1 MGSTTTT
8 DSLPCASSPS
18 LTLTLA
24 HPSERPKTWSLTH
37 PMWGP
42 ALSHSEYLAREHFM
56 TTLPLAKDGGL
67 THWIFTDTDSA
78 QEENNRPVL
87 SSCETLRKHAVA
99 ARYDPSSD
107 CVVVT
112 EGISHGIGSVF
123 TDPQYRGKGYANR
136 MMQELGKRLRNWQ
149 VVDKKDRP
157 ESPSGQGE
165 NGNKMDGNEQT
176 TLFSVLYSDIGKSFY
191 AKNGWK
197 AFPSVHVSFKPGP
210 TKSSSSSSTT
220 SPNGT
225 SSPSS
230 SSFPSPSRLASS
242 FLSPISYHT
251 LPPLAAIDTQ
261 NLLTTTLPRLARAN
275 PDKTHVALL
284 PDLDCLLWHLLRED
298 FMTQHIFDRTPSVRG
313 AIYSRPRPA
322 GNDDQKNKRVWA
334 VWTRSYYRGLES
346 ESIEGNHMHIL
357 RFVMEGVEDLGDEDS
372 LKTVTE
378 DPETEKYLVEAFRAI
393 MQVAQREAAE
403 WRVEDVQMWNPSPLV
418 SRLIEKAKIEGGYAY
433 VERDMDS
440 IPSLMW
446 YGAEGMEGGRTED
459 VEWVANEKYGWC

>member
-8 DSLPCASSPS
+8 ASLPSASSPS

-67 THWIFTDTDSA
+67 THWILTDTDTNSS
-78 QEENNRPVL
+78 QEESNGRPVL

-107 CVVVT
+107 RVVLS

-157 ESPSGQGE
+157 ESPSGPPAQE
-165 NGNKMDGNEQT
+165 NGNTGKREEQT

-191 AKNGWK
+191 AKNGWR
-197 AFPSVHVSFKPGP
+197 AFPSRHVSFKPAP
-210 TKSSSSSSTT
+210 IKVKSSSSSRPPVTRL
-220 SPNGT
+220 
-225 SSPSS
+225 SSE
-230 SSFPSPSRLASS
+230 L
-242 FLSPISYHT
+242 LSPISYHT
-251 LPPLAAIDTQ
+251 LPPLAATDTQ
-261 NLLTTTLPRLARAN
+261 HLLTTTLPALARSN
-275 PDKTHVALL
+275 PSKTHVALL

-298 FMTQHIFDRTPSVRG
+298 FMTQHIFGRTPSVRG
-313 AIYSRPRPA
+313 AIYSRP
-322 GNDDQKNKRVWA
+322 GESGEGKRVWA

-357 RFVMEGVEDLGDEDS
+357 RFVMEGVTDLGDHES
-372 LKTVTE
+372 LQKVAE
-378 DPETEKYLVEAFRAI
+378 HPETEKHLVEAFRAI

-418 SRLIEKAKIEGGYAY
+418 SRLIEKAKIEGEYAY
-433 VERDMDS
+433 VERDIDS

-446 YGAEGMEGGRTED
+446 YGAEGMQGGRTED

>member
-1 MGSTTTT
+1 MGSTTPTA
-8 DSLPCASSPS
+8 SLPSASSPS

-24 HPSERPKTWSLTH
+24 HEDERPKTWSLTH

-67 THWIFTDTDSA
+67 THWILTDINSPQA
-78 QEENNRPVL
+78 ENNNQRPIL

-99 ARYDPSSD
+99 ARHDPSSD
-107 CVVVT
+107 RVILT

-136 MMQELGKRLRNWQ
+136 MMQELGKRLRTWQ
-149 VVDKKDRP
+149 
-157 ESPSGQGE
+157 EE
-165 NGNKMDGNEQT
+165 EAT

-197 AFPSVHVSFKPGP
+197 AFPSAHVSFKPI
-210 TKSSSSSSTT
+210 KSSSSSS
-220 SPNGT
+220 SSS

-230 SSFPSPSRLASS
+230 KPSPFSPATPP
-242 FLSPISYHT
+242 FPPNLSPISYHT
-251 LPPLAAIDTQ
+251 LPPLCTLDTTH
-261 NLLTTTLPRLARAN
+261 LLTQTLPTLARSN
-275 PDKTHVALL
+275 PSKTHVALL

-298 FMTQHIFDRTPSVRG
+298 FMTQHIFHRTPSVRG
-313 AIYSRPRPA
+313 AIYSCPNRN
-322 GNDDQKNKRVWA
+322 GQRVWA

-357 RFVMEGVEDLGDEDS
+357 RFVMEGVEDLGNEES
-372 LKTVTE
+372 LQKVTE

-393 MQVAQREAAE
+393 LAVAQREAAE
-403 WRVEDVQMWNPSPLV
+403 WRVQDVQMWNPSPLV
-418 SRLIEKAKIEGGYAY
+418 SRLIEKAGVEGGYEM

>member
-1 MGSTTTT
+1 MGSTTPTA
-8 DSLPCASSPS
+8 SLPSASSPS

-24 HPSERPKTWSLTH
+24 HEDERPKTWSLTH

-67 THWIFTDTDSA
+67 THWILTDTNSSSSSESN
-78 QEENNRPVL
+78 QRPIL

-107 CVVVT
+107 RVILT

-136 MMQELGKRLRNWQ
+136 MMQELGKRLRTWQ
-149 VVDKKDRP
+149 
-157 ESPSGQGE
+157 EE
-165 NGNKMDGNEQT
+165 EQT

-197 AFPSVHVSFKPGP
+197 AFPSTHVSFKPI
-210 TKSSSSSSTT
+210 KSSFSSSSSS
-220 SPNGT
+220 P
-225 SSPSS
+225 PSS
-230 SSFPSPSRLASS
+230 SQFSPATTPFPPN
-242 FLSPISYHT
+242 LSPISYHT
-251 LPPLAAIDTQ
+251 LPPLCTLDTTH
-261 NLLTTTLPRLARAN
+261 LLTQTLPTLARAN
-275 PDKTHVALL
+275 PSKTHVALL

-298 FMTQHIFDRTPSVRG
+298 FMTQHIFQRTPSVRG
-313 AIYSRPRPA
+313 AIYNGSPRPDKDKSA
-322 GNDDQKNKRVWA
+322 NGQQQRVWA

-357 RFVMEGVEDLGDEDS
+357 RFVMEGVEDLGDEKS
-372 LKTVTE
+372 LRKVTE
-378 DPETEKYLVEAFRAI
+378 DDPETEKYLVKAFRAI
-393 MQVAQREAAE
+393 LAVAQREAAE
-403 WRVEDVQMWNPSPLV
+403 WRVQDVQMWNPSPLV
-418 SRLIEKAKIEGGYAY
+418 SRLIEKAGIEGGYEM

-459 VEWVANEKYGWC
+459 VKWVANEKYGWC

>member
-1 MGSTTTT
+1 MGSTTPTT
-8 DSLPCASSPS
+8 SLPSASSPS

-24 HPSERPKTWSLTH
+24 HEDERPKTWSLTH

-67 THWIFTDTDSA
+67 THWILTDSNSPQA
-78 QEENNRPVL
+78 ESSNQRPIL

-107 CVVVT
+107 RVILT

-136 MMQELGKRLRNWQ
+136 MMQELGKRLRTWQ
-149 VVDKKDRP
+149 VTDKKDRP
-157 ESPSGQGE
+157 ESPPLAQ
-165 NGNKMDGNEQT
+165 DGKTLGKEEEATT

-197 AFPSVHVSFKPGP
+197 AFPSAHVSFKPI
-210 TKSSSSSSTT
+210 KSSSSSS
-220 SPNGT
+220 
-225 SSPSS
+225 SS
-230 SSFPSPSRLASS
+230 SSKPSPFSPATPP
-242 FLSPISYHT
+242 FPPNLSPISYHT
-251 LPPLAAIDTQ
+251 LPPLCTLDTTH
-261 NLLTTTLPRLARAN
+261 LLTQTLPRLARSN
-275 PDKTHVALL
+275 PSKTHVALL

-298 FMTQHIFDRTPSVRG
+298 FMTQHIFQRTPSVRG
-313 AIYSRPRPA
+313 AIYSCPNRN
-322 GNDDQKNKRVWA
+322 GQRVWA

-357 RFVMEGVEDLGDEDS
+357 RFVMEGVEDLGNEES
-372 LKTVTE
+372 LKKVTE

-393 MQVAQREAAE
+393 LAVAQREAAE
-403 WRVEDVQMWNPSPLV
+403 WRVQDVQMWNPSPLV
-418 SRLIEKAKIEGGYAY
+418 SRLVEKAGIEGGYEM

>member
-1 MGSTTTT
+1 
-8 DSLPCASSPS
+8 
-18 LTLTLA
+18 
-24 HPSERPKTWSLTH
+24 
-37 PMWGP
+37 MWGP

-67 THWIFTDTDSA
+67 THWILTDSDSA
-78 QEENNRPVL
+78 QEVNDRPVL

-107 CVVVT
+107 RVIIT

-136 MMQELGKRLRNWQ
+136 MMQEVGKRLRNWQ
-149 VVDKKDRP
+149 VTDKKDRP
-157 ESPSGQGE
+157 ESPTDQGV
-165 NGNKMDGNEQT
+165 NGEEKKKKEDEKEQT

-197 AFPSVHVSFKPGP
+197 AFPSTHVAFKPLP
-210 TKSSSSSSTT
+210 TKIRS
-220 SPNGT
+220 T
-225 SSPSS
+225 SSPAVTRLSS
-230 SSFPSPSRLASS
+230 EL
-242 FLSPISYHT
+242 LSPISYHT

-261 NLLTTTLPRLARAN
+261 KLLTQTLPALARAN

-313 AIYSRPRPA
+313 AVYGSPES
-322 GNDDQKNKRVWA
+322 GKRVWA

-357 RFVMEGVEDLGDEDS
+357 RFVMEDVTDLGDEES
-372 LKTVTE
+372 LNKVLE
-378 DPETEKYLVEAFRAI
+378 KEGQEKYLVEAFRAI
-393 MQVAQREAAE
+393 MQLAQREAAE

-418 SRLIEKAKIEGGYAY
+418 RRLIEKAKIEGGVEY

-446 YGAEGMEGGRTED
+446 YGAEGIDEVGTTTRTED